1 MENIFE
7 KLNEYF
13 KPETLEE
20 RLISELEKDENGNC
34 FRIVNGEKIIQIEEK
49 TENDIALNRDINLWR
64 MRKSSK

>member
-49 TENDIALNRDINLWR
+49 TENDIELNIDINLWR